1 MLKSK
6 SETVSSPK
14 SQGSSTA
21 VTFSTLQSW
30 YEFNGRHDL
39 VWRQSCD
46 PWIILVSEIMLQ
58 QTPVVRVEKVFNSFI
73 KRFPNT
79 EAMAASTLADVI
91 RLWDRLGYPRRARNL
106 YATSLIIH
114 NDGWPSPELYET
126 LPGVGTYT
134 ASALRSLTS
143 QFCAVNESNFANDV
157 NISRV
162 CSRMLGTTTKSRT
175 TLYTVYKKISRGLDA
190 RDATLAVMDL
200 GSLVCRKKDPSCHT
214 CPLKSGCIAK
224 GELPGEAVS
233 RQKPYVGSFRQQRGD
248 LLARLREKSVALADA
263 DPLVVT
269 SLLNEGFIRTTPK
282 RVFLADGLKA
292 N

>member
-21 VTFSTLQSW
+21 VPLSALQAW
-30 YEFNGRHDL
+30 YEINGRHDL
-39 VWRQSCD
+39 VWRKSCD

-58 QTPVVRVEKVFNSFI
+58 QTPVARVEKVFDAFI
-73 KRFPNT
+73 DRFPNA
-79 EAMAASTLADVI
+79 EAMATSTLADVI

-106 YATSLIIH
+106 YASSLIIR
-114 NDGWPSPELYET
+114 NDGWPRPEFYET

-143 QFCAVNESNFANDV
+143 QSAAVNELNFASDV

-162 CSRMLGTTTKSRT
+162 CSRMLGTTSKSRT
-175 TLYTVYKKISRGLDA
+175 TLFMMYKKISRGLNA

-200 GSLVCRKKDPSCHT
+200 GSLVCRKKGPSCRT
-214 CPLKSGCIAK
+214 CPLKSRCIAK

-233 RQKPYVGSFRQQRGD
+233 RQKPYEGSFRQQRGD

-263 DPLVVT
+263 DPLVVA
-269 SLLNEGFIRTTPK
+269 SLLNEGFVRTTPK
-282 RVFLADGLKA
+282 RVFLADDL
-292 N
+292 